1 MVSTHQGHGLLSL
14 PFMVREA
21 STLSV
26 GQTTFSLG
34 SLPSYL
40 SCPTDLHRAFCQV
53 EDSDL

>member
-21 STLSV
+21 SMLSV
-26 GQTTFSLG
+26 DQTSFSFG
-34 SLPSYL
+34 SLPSYP
-40 SCPTDLHRAFCQV
+40 SCPTDLHGAFCQV